1 MGMSVGSASGSD
13 EPMVEMNT
21 TPLIDVMLVLLVM
34 IIVTIP
40 VQKQAVKLDM
50 PRPSANKPTAPPE
63 VVELE
68 VDFDGTILWNGNV
81 VPDQDQMIRYLASSA
96 AASPQ
101 PEIHLRPNR
110 LAKYDTVAKILAVAQ
125 RLGVKRI
132 GFVGNEQFLQD

>member
-1 MGMSVGSASGSD
+1 MSMSVGEGKSD
-13 EPMVEMNT
+13 GDPMVEMNT

-68 VDFDGTILWNGNV
+68 VDFDGTMLWNGNIV
-81 VPDQDQMIRYLASSA
+81 QDLDQMIRYLAQSA

-110 LAKYDTVAKILAVAQ
+110 LAKYDNVAKILAIAQ

-132 GFVGNEQFLQD
+132 GFVGNEQFLQE

>member
-1 MGMSVGSASGSD
+1 MGMSVGGDSSEG

-68 VDFDGTILWNGNV
+68 VDFDGTMLWNGNV
-81 VPDQDQMIRYLASSA
+81 VQDLDQMIRYLAQSA

-110 LAKYDTVAKILAVAQ
+110 LAKYEPVAKILAIAQ

-132 GFVGNEQFLQD
+132 GFVGNEQYLTE

>member
-1 MGMSVGSASGSD
+1 MGMSVGPASGEGD
-13 EPMVEMNT
+13 PMVEMNT

-34 IIVTIP
+34 LIVTIP

-50 PRPSANKPTAPPE
+50 PRPNNNKPTAPPT

-81 VPDQDQMIRYLASSA
+81 VPDDDTMMKYLASSA
-96 AASPQ
+96 ATNPQ

-110 LAKYDTVAKILAVAQ
+110 LAKYDTVAKILAWAQ
-125 RLGVKRI
+125 RIGVKRI
-132 GFVGNEQFLQD
+132 GFVGNEQFLQ